1 MRKIA
6 LALLMLLAFAGQAE
20 AKLWTI
26 DYKNSILGFSG
37 TQTGQPFTG
46 TFKNFV
52 AKIDFD
58 PRKPESGKIEVQ
70 IDMRTAVTGD
80 AQRDSSLPS
89 PEWFD
94 SKNIQYAE
102 FISTEIKGISERA
115 FEMRGMLKMK
125 MTTKEVVIP
134 FTLDKLNDGMR
145 ATGQL
150 VVDRS
155 DYQIGTG
162 EWASD
167 QWVGKP
173 VTIRIDLMA
182 Y

>member
-1 MRKIA
+1 MKNLV
-6 LALLMLLAFAGQAE
+6 LAMLMLLVCAGQAD

-26 DYKNSILGFSG
+26 DYKNSTLGFSG
-37 TQTGQPFTG
+37 TQTGQAFNG

-52 AKIDFD
+52 AQVDFD
-58 PRKPESGKIEVQ
+58 PRKPEAGKIEVQ
-70 IDMRTAVTGD
+70 IDMRTATTGD
-80 AQRDSSLPS
+80 VQRDSSLPS

-102 FISTEIKGISERA
+102 FTSTEIKGISERA

-134 FTLDKLNDGMR
+134 FTLDKLNDGMH
-145 ATGQL
+145 AVGQL